1 MKSEQFLN
9 SRENTNRHESLVIL
23 YALNTMNGIYVGI
36 LQIIGIFI
44 SVKQFLLSDCIYIPY
59 VSIL

>member
-9 SRENTNRHESLVIL
+9 SQENTNRHESLVIL